1 VERLGAILEGFHPS
15 GELAK
20 CLEIMLVDVQ
30 KDVTRS
36 HDNQVKLVRGGKF
49 GEFLNL
55 FGPIEKLPK
64 V

>member
-1 VERLGAILEGFHPS
+1 MEGFHPS